1 MLPRKSPAF
10 TNFLFTK
17 VFVVTDTDLQRRLC
31 ALSINT
37 ENFGRRL
44 MTIKLEKK
52 PYYRQAFCLTIILFL
67 AALSANLVNAQSP
80 TMNAEEWY
88 LPTEDKAAQL
98 YVYEIGQGEPVVV
111 LHGGFGA
118 EHSYLLDAVKGL
130 EKKYHFIFYDQRG
143 SLRSP
148 CKTDQITFDKHV
160 EDLETLRKSLGLDK
174 ITLFSHSMGTMLAV
188 GYLRKYPE
196 HVKNI
201 VMAGALVM
209 KSGKYM
215 DDAYKASV
223 LNMNDAGERMG
234 KRPEVTAELEKIGY
248 KNPNLTAKQ
257 RTYVWRI
264 RFAGAAIYHIDR
276 WREMKGGMVFYN
288 EEAGTKA
295 SSSLFKQLTND
306 YDFSPDIEKH
316 PFPITVISGDH
327 DYADF
332 NNAFFKRYS
341 TEVKNLRLFI
351 IKDAGHNAWID
362 NPKAFR
368 KALDEGLGKKRI
380 M

>member
-1 MLPRKSPAF
+1 M
-10 TNFLFTK
+10 
-17 VFVVTDTDLQRRLC
+17 
-31 ALSINT
+31 
-37 ENFGRRL
+37 G
-44 MTIKLEKK
+44 IKLRGEVL
-52 PYYRQAFCLTIILFL
+52 YLRARCLIIILFL
-67 AALSANLVNAQSP
+67 AALSTNPVSAQP
-80 TMNAEEWY
+80 QKLEGEEWY
-88 LPTEDKAAQL
+88 LPTEDKAAVL
-98 YVYEIGQGEPVVV
+98 YVYEIGRGEPVVV

-118 EHSYLLDAVKGL
+118 EHSYLLDSVKGL
-130 EKKYHFIFYDQRG
+130 ENKYHFIFYDQRG

-148 CKTDQITFDKHV
+148 CKTEAISFDKHV

-215 DDAYKASV
+215 DEAYKTSM
-223 LNMNDAGERMG
+223 LNMKDAGERMD
-234 KRPEVTAELEKIGY
+234 KRREVTAELEKIGY

-264 RFAGAAIYHIDR
+264 RFAGAAIYHIER

-288 EEAGTKA
+288 EETGTKA

-332 NNAFFKRYS
+332 GNAFFKRYS
-341 TEVKNLRLFI
+341 TEIKNVRLFI

-362 NPKAFR
+362 DPKAFR
-368 KALDEGLGKKRI
+368 EALNEGLGKKRI